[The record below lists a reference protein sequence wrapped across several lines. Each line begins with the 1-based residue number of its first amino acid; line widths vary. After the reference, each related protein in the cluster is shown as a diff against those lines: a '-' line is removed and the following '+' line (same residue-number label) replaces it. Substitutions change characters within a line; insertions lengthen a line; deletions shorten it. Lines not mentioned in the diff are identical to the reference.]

1 MSSYMSHPLLPRN
14 AETSK
19 SRGIEYNVL
28 STKPKMNLQYITVA
42 LL

>member
-1 MSSYMSHPLLPRN
+1 MSHPLLPRN

-19 SRGIEYNVL
+19 SLGIEDNVIP
-28 STKPKMNLQYITVA
+28 TKPKMNLQYITVA